1 MKFSPPL
8 FQKTNSQCLIIHLL
22 NKPYASYGSRR
33 QVGLMDSQ
41 GCKKEGKKKPKAQN
55 PLNPQLNRAAG

>member
-1 MKFSPPL
+1 
-8 FQKTNSQCLIIHLL
+8 
-22 NKPYASYGSRR
+22 
-33 QVGLMDSQ
+33 MDSQ